1 MENNWLERFR
11 AEYKPLLKD
20 KYDEFEYGLACPKS
34 KHIRIQSSRNIDY
47 LKELESI
54 CLLEKLKEYDNVYK
68 AAKNSENIV
77 NSISFQTGGIYIM
90 NPSSVAPASILMS
103 YMEENPVMLDVS
115 SAPVAKH
122 VHYLI

>member
-47 LKELESI
+47 LKDGIVYEIKKSKA
-54 CLLEKLKEYDNVYK
+54 EKE
-68 AAKNSENIV
+68 
-77 NSISFQTGGIYIM
+77 M
-90 NPSSVAPASILMS
+90 SVAQIK
-103 YMEENPVMLDVS
+103 Y
-115 SAPVAKH
+115 
-122 VHYLI
+122 YLWFPSC